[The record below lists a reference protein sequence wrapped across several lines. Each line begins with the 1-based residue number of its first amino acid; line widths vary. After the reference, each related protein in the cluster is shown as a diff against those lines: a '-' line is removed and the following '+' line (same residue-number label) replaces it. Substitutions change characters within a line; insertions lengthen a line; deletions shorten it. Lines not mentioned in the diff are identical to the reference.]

1 MKTIFFNIPA
11 HGHVNPVLS
20 VVTELMKR
28 GEQVICVNTESFRAA
43 HERIG
48 AQFHPYPHVHDLET
62 LMDRAAA
69 GNLPD
74 NLLTLTRIAE
84 QLMPD
89 IIALIE
95 REHPDYIILDSL
107 CGWAKQA
114 ARRFQI
120 PTVGSISTFVLTPKA
135 MPVVPLMD
143 AVKMSFELAKRFPKF
158 LSVTRRMKR
167 DFNVKGLNMLEILMN
182 TGDMSVVF
190 TSREFQPAGDSIG
203 SEFVFVGPSLGER
216 PHDTEFPF
224 DQIRRPSIY
233 VSLGTIMNNRPEFY
247 RACFDAFAD
256 HAGTVVLS
264 AGKNTDLKALGNIPD
279 NFLVRGFVP
288 QLEVLQHSDAFI
300 THGGLNSVQE
310 GLYYGVPLAV
320 VPQHVEQ
327 ALVGRQV
334 VAKGAGV
341 LVENPTA
348 SALREAGAR
357 LLADASFKTNAV
369 KVGETLRNAGG
380 AVKAVEAMIEFAKR
394 RKA

>member
-11 HGHVNPVLS
+11 HGHINPILP
-20 VVTELMKR
+20 VVTNLMKQ

-74 NLLTLTRIAE
+74 NLLTLAGIAE
-84 QLMPD
+84 QLMPSV
-89 IIALIE
+89 IELIE
-95 REHPDYIILDSL
+95 RERPDYIILDSL

-114 ARRFQI
+114 AQRFQI
-120 PTVGSISTFVLTPKA
+120 PTVGSITTFVLTPKA
-135 MPVVPLMD
+135 MPVVPMMD
-143 AVKMSFELAKRFPKF
+143 AAKMMFGLAKRFPKF
-158 LSVTRRMKR
+158 RTITQRMKR
-167 DFNVKGLNMLEILMN
+167 KFNVDGLNMVEILMN
-182 TGDMSVVF
+182 TGEMNIVF
-190 TSREFQPAGDSIG
+190 TSREFQPAGDSFG
-203 SEFVFVGPSLGER
+203 SEFVFVGPALGER

-233 VSLGTIMNNRPEFY
+233 ISLGTINNNRPEFY
-247 RACFDAFAD
+247 RACFDAFGD

-264 AGKNTDLKALGNIPD
+264 AGKNTDLKALGKIPD
-279 NFLVRGFVP
+279 HFIVRGFVP
-288 QLEVLQHSDAFI
+288 QLEVLQHSDVFI

-310 GLYYGVPLAV
+310 GLYYGVPLVV

-334 VAKGAGV
+334 VAHGAGV

-348 SALREAGAR
+348 SALREAVAR
-357 LLADASFKTNAV
+357 LLSNASFKTNAM
-369 KVGETLRNAGG
+369 KVGGTLRNAGG
-380 AVKAVEAMIEFAKR
+380 APKAAASIIEFAKR